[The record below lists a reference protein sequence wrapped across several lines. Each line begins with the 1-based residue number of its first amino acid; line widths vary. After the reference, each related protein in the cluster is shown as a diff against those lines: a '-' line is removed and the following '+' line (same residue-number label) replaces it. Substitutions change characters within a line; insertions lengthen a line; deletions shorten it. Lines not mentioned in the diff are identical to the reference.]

1 VRTRLVGLSL
11 AVLVPSV
18 LLALGGSYYIYR
30 EQQAAYQQSVRETV
44 RALAL
49 VVDKEL
55 ARREELLRSLA
66 ASPALDRGDL
76 KSFYEAARRLA
87 PRWDSVIV
95 LADSTGQQLLNT
107 RRPFPPAEP
116 LPRNVTFPHERRI
129 AGPEATIVSSL
140 YMAPV
145 GKRASF
151 AIEVP
156 VVRDGAVPYYVAMGT
171 FASEMQS
178 IFAEQPLPRG
188 WTVALLDREGTIV
201 ARNIDPAKHVGQR
214 AREDLIHASRSAH
227 EGSFETQ
234 TRDGVPVQ
242 AFFSRVPRS
251 GWTLALGV
259 PHSQVISSA
268 RQAALLAA
276 GGAAALLALAVGL
289 AFVFGRRIVDSV
301 RTLAQD
307 AERIGQ
313 GQVVHSRRS
322 GLVEVDSVSEALAL
336 ASTTMRQSSA
346 ELEYREAR
354 FRALMDQAP
363 FSMQI
368 FSPDGRTVRVNPAW
382 SRLWGL
388 TADQI
393 ADYNVLQDPQL
404 EKKGVLPSLRRAFAG
419 EAVAIPAIPYDPDE
433 TLPDRTSHAD
443 PLRYVAA
450 VAYPLKDEAGRV
462 EQVVLVHE
470 DITARRRAESAVR
483 ESEEKLRLLADTIPQ
498 LAWMANPDGYIF
510 WYNRR
515 WYEYTGT
522 TSEEMEGWGWQSVHD
537 PAVLPE
543 VLARWTASIAS
554 GEPFDMVFP
563 LKGADGTFRPFLT
576 RVNPLRDATGRTL
589 YWFGTNTD
597 VSDIKRMEGA
607 LREADRRKDEFLA
620 TLAHELRNPLAPIVS
635 SLQILKIRGVD
646 QATLARARETIER
659 QVNHLVRLVD
669 DLLEMSRVVQGK
681 IELRGEPVELGA
693 IVASAV
699 ETAQPLIDA
708 RGHHLSVTLPPE
720 PLIVH
725 GDTVRL
731 VQVLGNILTNSAKYT
746 EPGGRIAVCARAAAG
761 EAVVSVEDNGMGIAP
776 GMLQRVFE
784 PFVQGEESGRGVQG
798 GLGIGLTLVKS
809 LIELHGGTVE
819 ARSEGPGR
827 GACFTVRL
835 PLCSATSVAPGATP
849 VPATDASPRR
859 VLVVDDN
866 HDAADSLAALL
877 RLERHDVRVAYSGA
891 DALKAAAAAAPE
903 VVFLD
908 IGMPGM
914 DGYETVR
921 QLRALPGMGA
931 ARMIAL
937 TGWGQ
942 EKDRRLSA
950 EAGFD
955 GHLVKPADALA
966 IQKLLSGEL

>member
-1 VRTRLVGLSL
+1 M
-11 AVLVPSV
+11 

-44 RALAL
+44 HALAL

-55 ARREELLRSLA
+55 ARREEVLRSLA
-66 ASPALDRGDL
+66 AFPALDRGDL
-76 KSFYEAARRLA
+76 QGFYEMARRLA

-95 LADSTGQQLLNT
+95 LADKTGQQLLNT
-107 RRPFPPAEP
+107 RRPFPSAAP
-116 LPRNVTFPHERRI
+116 LPRNVTFPHQRLT

-140 YMAPV
+140 YIAPV
-145 GKRASF
+145 GKHASF
-151 AIEVP
+151 AIEIP
-156 VVRDGAVPYYVAMGT
+156 VMRDDAVAYYLAMGT

-178 IFAEQPLPRG
+178 IFAEQPLPRN

-201 ARNIDPAKHVGQR
+201 ARNIDPEKHVGQR
-214 AREDLIHASRSAH
+214 ARQDLIEKSRSAE
-227 EGSFETQ
+227 EGSFETR
-234 TRDGVPVQ
+234 TRDGAPVQ
-242 AFFSRVPRS
+242 AFFSRVPRA
-251 GWTLALGV
+251 GWTLAVGV

-276 GGAAALLALAVGL
+276 AGATVLLALAVGL
-289 AFVFGRRIVDSV
+289 AFVFGRGIVDSV

-307 AERIGQ
+307 AQRIGQ
-313 GQVVHSRRS
+313 GQVVHARRS

-336 ASTTMRQSSA
+336 ASTTMRESSA

-368 FSPDGRTVRVNPAW
+368 FSPEGRTVRVNPAW
-382 SRLWGL
+382 SRLWGV
-388 TADQI
+388 AAEQI
-393 ADYNVLQDPQL
+393 ADYNVLQDQQL
-404 EKKGVLPSLRRAFAG
+404 EQKGVLSYLRRAFAG
-419 EAVAIPAIPYDPDE
+419 EAVAIPAIPYDPNE

-443 PLRYVAA
+443 PLRHVAA

-498 LAWMANPDGYIF
+498 LAWMANPEGYIF

-515 WYEYTGT
+515 WYDYTGT
-522 TSEEMEGWGWQSVHD
+522 TPEQMEGWGWQSVHD
-537 PAVLPE
+537 QALLPE
-543 VLARWTASIAS
+543 VLARWKGSIAS

-563 LKGADGTFRPFLT
+563 LKGADGSFRPFLT
-576 RVNPLRDATGRTL
+576 RVNPLRDAAGRIL

-635 SLQILKIRGVD
+635 ALQILKIRGVD
-646 QATLARARETIER
+646 PATLQRARETMER
-659 QVNHLVRLVD
+659 QVSHLVRLVD

-681 IELRGEPVELGA
+681 IELRREPVDLGA

-708 RGHHLSVTLPPE
+708 CEHHLTVTLQPE

-731 VQVLGNILTNSAKYT
+731 VQVLGNLLTNAAKYT
-746 EPGGRIAVCARAAAG
+746 EPRGRLAVSARAAAG

-776 GMLQRVFE
+776 EMLGRVFE
-784 PFVQGEESGRGVQG
+784 PFVQGKESGRGAQG

-809 LIELHGGTVE
+809 LIELHGGKVE
-819 ARSEGPGR
+819 ARSDGPGR
-827 GACFTVRL
+827 GACFVVRL
-835 PLCSATSVAPGATP
+835 PLSSAASVTAAASPL
-849 VPATDASPRR
+849 PAIAVNPRR

-866 HDAADSLAALL
+866 HDAADTLAALL
-877 RLERHDVRVAYSGA
+877 RFERHDVRVAYSGA
-891 DALKAAAAAAPE
+891 EALQATLAAPPE

-921 QLRALPGMGA
+921 RLRALPGM
-931 ARMIAL
+931 ARARIIAL

-942 EKDRRLSA
+942 EKDRHLSA
-950 EAGFD
+950 QAGFD
-955 GHLVKPADALA
+955 GHLVKPADPLA
-966 IQKLLSGEL
+966 IQKLLRCEA